1 MLRVARQ
8 LARARLAKEAEQDP
22 EGVELRR
29 HLRDEFAAGEIRASK
44 LAILAY
50 KIRNAGGQGVSD
62 LACNPKCKHNASRK
76 VANAFG
82 LQEIEE
88 SMLLDVTVPL
98 FCKGRK
104 RAVLQKMS
112 LLPFY
117 EHLHRYF
124 LKDERPFM
132 RHIETPDLLCD
143 NFYTH
148 EVVQRLGPE
157 MCFPLRLNFDFAQL
171 NNKNST
177 LNVFVSCLHVKKRFP
192 VLCLPKS
199 WLCRCGCR
207 GAHTLPKKA

>member
-1 MLRVARQ
+1 MQ
-8 LARARLAKEAEQDP
+8 L
-22 EGVELRR
+22 VSSELQNWQNNNKKTT
-29 HLRDEFAAGEIRASK
+29 SK
-44 LAILAY
+44 LGVLAF
-50 KIRNAGGQGVSD
+50 KICNAGGNGVSD
-62 LACNPKCKHNASRK
+62 LACQPNATHNAARK

-82 LQEIEE
+82 LADIES

-104 RAVLQKMS
+104 RGVKQQMS
-112 LLPFY
+112 ILPFY
-117 EHLHRYF
+117 EHLHQYF

-132 RHIETPDLLCD
+132 KHIETPDLLCD

-157 MCFPLRLNFDFAQL
+157 RCFPLRLSFDFGKL

-177 LNVFVSCLHVKKRFP
+177 LNVYVSCLHVEKRFP
-192 VLCLPKS
+192 VQCLPKS

-207 GAHTLPKKA
+207 GAKRKNQ